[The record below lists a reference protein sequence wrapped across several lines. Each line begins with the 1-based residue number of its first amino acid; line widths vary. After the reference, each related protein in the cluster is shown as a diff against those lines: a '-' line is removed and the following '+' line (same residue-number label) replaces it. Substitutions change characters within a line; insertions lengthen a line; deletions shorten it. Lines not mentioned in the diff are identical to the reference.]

1 MKILLTGADQPLGA
15 AVARELAGAH
25 HLRLTGRGEASDLP
39 AGASYA
45 VADLREPE
53 AVAPLVSGMDA
64 VVHLAAY
71 DLPDEGAFDL
81 LDYAARGTYV
91 LLQQTAEAKVE
102 RVICASRLEVVADYP
117 EECLVDETWR
127 PRPEANAAALAPYLA
142 ELTCREFARATTL
155 CGIGLRLP
163 ALDGEPDGITA
174 ADAASAIEGALRFNF
189 GDHYQRHEWRLFHV
203 ASRGRFV
210 TRAAQGALDWQ
221 PTGAGA

>member
-71 DLPDEGAFDL
+71 TES
-81 LDYAARGTYV
+81 V
-91 LLQQTAEAKVE
+91 LTRESGSFQPACPPRIAKQ
-102 RVICASRLEVVADYP
+102 
-117 EECLVDETWR
+117 
-127 PRPEANAAALAPYLA
+127 
-142 ELTCREFARATTL
+142 
-155 CGIGLRLP
+155 LRIL
-163 ALDGEPDGITA
+163 I
-174 ADAASAIEGALRFNF
+174 
-189 GDHYQRHEWRLFHV
+189 Q
-203 ASRGRFV
+203 
-210 TRAAQGALDWQ
+210 
-221 PTGAGA
+221 